1 MRESGRCP
9 VESLRYLKII
19 HNTLNISIMEF
30 QKNLLEYIS
39 QSLMTTDE
47 TISVAES
54 VTSGCLQLAFS
65 QMPNASMFY
74 KGGLTS
80 YTLQEKVRLLGV
92 DAHEAEECDCVS
104 ENIAETMAL
113 NVAKLFESDWSIAT
127 TGYCTPI
134 RNSSYKIFAF
144 FSFSYK
150 GEIILTKKLE
160 LHPKTQALNA
170 QLYYTEFILGCF
182 KSEINQLLIL
192 K

>member
-1 MRESGRCP
+1 
-9 VESLRYLKII
+9 
-19 HNTLNISIMEF
+19 MEF

-39 QSLMTTDE
+39 QSLMTAGE
-47 TISVAES
+47 TISIAES

-65 QMPNASMFY
+65 QMPNASLFY
-74 KGGLTS
+74 NGGITA
-80 YTLQEKVRLLGV
+80 YTLPQKVKLLNVEQE
-92 DAHEAEECDCVS
+92 EAEECDCVS

-113 NVAKLFESDWSIAT
+113 NVAKIFDSDWSIAT

-134 RNSSYKIFAF
+134 RNSSYRIFAF
-144 FSFSYK
+144 FSFAYK

-182 KSEINQLLIL
+182 KSEINQSLIL

>member
-1 MRESGRCP
+1 
-9 VESLRYLKII
+9 
-19 HNTLNISIMEF
+19 MEF
-30 QKNLLEYIS
+30 QQNLLEYIS
-39 QSLMTTDE
+39 RSLITTDE
-47 TISVAES
+47 TISIAES

-74 KGGLTS
+74 KGGMTA
-80 YTLQEKVRLLGV
+80 YTLPEKVRLLNV
-92 DAHEAEECDCVS
+92 NRQEAEECDCVS

-113 NVAKLFESDWSIAT
+113 NVARLYESDWSIAT
-127 TGYCTPI
+127 TGYFTPI
-134 RNSSYKIFAF
+134 RNSGYKIFAY

-150 GEIILTKKLE
+150 NEIILTKKLE

-182 KSEINQLLIL
+182 KSELNRLLIL

>member
-1 MRESGRCP
+1 
-9 VESLRYLKII
+9 
-19 HNTLNISIMEF
+19 MEF

-47 TISVAES
+47 TISIAES
-54 VTSGCLQLAFS
+54 VTSGLLQLAFS

-74 KGGLTS
+74 KGGITAYSLP
-80 YTLQEKVRLLGV
+80 EKVRLLNV
-92 DAHEAEECDCVS
+92 DRSEAEECDCVS

-113 NVAKLFESDWSIAT
+113 NVAKLFKTDWSIAT

-134 RNSSYKIFAF
+134 RNSSYKIFAY
-144 FSFSYK
+144 FSFAYK
-150 GEIILTKKLE
+150 GEIVLTKKLE

-182 KSEINQLLIL
+182 KSEMNKLLIL

>member
-1 MRESGRCP
+1 
-9 VESLRYLKII
+9 
-19 HNTLNISIMEF
+19 MEF

-39 QSLMTTDE
+39 ESLMTTDE

-54 VTSGCLQLAFS
+54 VTSGLLQLAFS
-65 QMPNASMFY
+65 QMPNASLFY
-74 KGGLTS
+74 MGGITAYSLP
-80 YTLQEKVRLLGV
+80 EKVRLLKV
-92 DAHEAEECDCVS
+92 DRAEAEECDCVS
-104 ENIAETMAL
+104 ENIVETMAL
-113 NVAKLFESDWSIAT
+113 NVAEMFKTDWSIAT

-134 RNSSYKIFAF
+134 RSSSYKIFAY

-150 GEIILTKKLE
+150 GEIVLTKKLE

-182 KSEINQLLIL
+182 KSEMNRLLIL

>member
-1 MRESGRCP
+1 
-9 VESLRYLKII
+9 
-19 HNTLNISIMEF
+19 
-30 QKNLLEYIS
+30 
-39 QSLMTTDE
+39 MTIDE

-74 KGGLTS
+74 KGGITAYSLS
-80 YTLQEKVRLLGV
+80 EKVRLLKV
-92 DAHEAEECDCVS
+92 SRQEAEECDCVS

-113 NVAKLFESDWSIAT
+113 NVAKLYESDWSIAT
-127 TGYCTPI
+127 TGYCTPT
-134 RNSSYKIFAF
+134 RNSGYKIFAY

-150 GEIILTKKLE
+150 GEIVLTKKLE

-170 QLYYTEFILGCF
+170 QMYYTEFILGCF
-182 KSEINQLLIL
+182 KSELNRLLIL

>member
-1 MRESGRCP
+1 
-9 VESLRYLKII
+9 
-19 HNTLNISIMEF
+19 MEF

-39 QSLMTTDE
+39 QSLLTAGE

-65 QMPNASMFY
+65 QMPNASLFF
-74 KGGLTS
+74 KGGMTT
-80 YTLQEKVRLLGV
+80 YTLPQKVELLQV
-92 DAHEAEECDCVS
+92 DKEEAQDCDCVS
-104 ENIAETMAL
+104 ENVAKTMAL
-113 NVAKLFESDWSIAT
+113 NVAKLFNSDWSIAT

-134 RNSSYKIFAF
+134 RKSLYKIFAY

-150 GEIILTKKLE
+150 GEVILTKKLE

-170 QLYYTEFILGCF
+170 QMYYTEFILGCF

>member
-1 MRESGRCP
+1 MD
-9 VESLRYLKII
+9 
-19 HNTLNISIMEF
+19 F

-39 QSLMTTDE
+39 QSLMTAGE
-47 TISVAES
+47 TISIAES

-65 QMPNASMFY
+65 QMPNASLFY
-74 KGGLTS
+74 HGGITA
-80 YTLQEKVRLLGV
+80 YTLPQKIKLLNV
-92 DAHEAEECDCVS
+92 DRQEAEECDCVS

-113 NVAKLFESDWSIAT
+113 NVAKVFDTDWSIAT

-182 KSEINQLLIL
+182 KSEMNQLLIL

>member
-1 MRESGRCP
+1 
-9 VESLRYLKII
+9 
-19 HNTLNISIMEF
+19 MEF

-39 QSLMTTDE
+39 QSLISADE

-65 QMPNASMFY
+65 QMPNASLFF
-74 KGGLTS
+74 KGGMTA
-80 YTLQEKVRLLGV
+80 YTLPQKVKLLHV
-92 DAHEAEECDCVS
+92 DREEAEECDCVS
-104 ENIAETMAL
+104 ENIAQTMAL
-113 NVAKLFESDWSIAT
+113 NVAKIFDSDWSIAT
-127 TGYCTPI
+127 TGYSTPI
-134 RNSSYKIFAF
+134 RNSAYKIFAF
-144 FSFSYK
+144 FSFAYK

>member
-1 MRESGRCP
+1 MD
-9 VESLRYLKII
+9 
-19 HNTLNISIMEF
+19 F
-30 QKNLLEYIS
+30 QQNLLEYIS
-39 QSLMTTDE
+39 QSLMTIGE
-47 TISVAES
+47 SISVAES

-74 KGGLTS
+74 KGGMTTYSLP
-80 YTLQEKVRLLGV
+80 EKVRLLKV
-92 DAHEAEECDCVS
+92 NRKEAEECDCVS

-113 NVAKLFESDWSIAT
+113 NVAKLYESDWAIAT

-134 RNSSYKIFAF
+134 RNSGYKIFAY

-182 KSEINQLLIL
+182 KSELNRLLIL

>member
-1 MRESGRCP
+1 
-9 VESLRYLKII
+9 
-19 HNTLNISIMEF
+19 MEF

-39 QSLMTTDE
+39 QSIMTAGE
-47 TISVAES
+47 TIAVAES

-65 QMPNASMFY
+65 QMPNASLFY
-74 KGGLTS
+74 KGGMTA
-80 YTLQEKVRLLGV
+80 YTLPQKVKLLQV
-92 DAHEAEECDCVS
+92 DRAEAEECDCVS
-104 ENIAETMAL
+104 ENVVRTMAL

-127 TGYCTPI
+127 TGYFTPI
-134 RNSSYKIFAF
+134 RNSMYKIFAY

-170 QLYYTEFILGCF
+170 QMYYTEFILGCF

>member
-1 MRESGRCP
+1 
-9 VESLRYLKII
+9 
-19 HNTLNISIMEF
+19 MEF

-39 QSLMTTDE
+39 QMLITTGE
-47 TISVAES
+47 TISVVES

-65 QMPNASMFY
+65 QMPNASFFY
-74 KGGLTS
+74 KGGMTA
-80 YTLQEKVRLLGV
+80 YTLPEKVRLLNV
-92 DAHEAEECDCVS
+92 DQKEAEDCDCVS

-113 NVAKLFESDWSIAT
+113 QIAKLYDSDWSIST

-134 RNSSYKIFAF
+134 RNSAYRIFAY
-144 FSFSYK
+144 FSFAYK

-182 KSEINQLLIL
+182 KSEIGKLVTV

>member
-1 MRESGRCP
+1 
-9 VESLRYLKII
+9 
-19 HNTLNISIMEF
+19 MEF

-39 QSLMTTDE
+39 QSLMTTGE
-47 TISVAES
+47 SISVVES

-65 QMPNASMFY
+65 QMPNASLFY
-74 KGGLTS
+74 KGGMTV
-80 YTLQEKVRLLGV
+80 YTLPEKVRLLNV
-92 DAHEAEECDCVS
+92 EKTEAEDCDCVS

-113 NVAKLFESDWSIAT
+113 NVAKLFGTDWSIST
-127 TGYCTPI
+127 TGYSTPI
-134 RNSSYKIFAF
+134 RNSSYKIFAY
-144 FSFSYK
+144 FSFAYK

>member
-1 MRESGRCP
+1 MD
-9 VESLRYLKII
+9 
-19 HNTLNISIMEF
+19 F
-30 QKNLLEYIS
+30 QQNLLEYIS
-39 QSLMTTDE
+39 QSLMTIGE
-47 TISVAES
+47 SISIAES

-74 KGGLTS
+74 KGGMTTYSLP
-80 YTLQEKVRLLGV
+80 EKVRLLKV
-92 DAHEAEECDCVS
+92 NRREAEECDCVS
-104 ENIAETMAL
+104 GNIAEAMAL
-113 NVAKLFESDWSIAT
+113 NVAKLYESDWAIAT
-127 TGYCTPI
+127 TGYCTPS
-134 RNSSYKIFAF
+134 RNSDYKIFAY

-182 KSEINQLLIL
+182 KSELNRLLIL

>member
-1 MRESGRCP
+1 
-9 VESLRYLKII
+9 
-19 HNTLNISIMEF
+19 MEF

-39 QSLMTTDE
+39 QSLMTAGE

-65 QMPNASMFY
+65 QMPNASLFY
-74 KGGLTS
+74 KGGMTA
-80 YTLQEKVRLLGV
+80 YTLLQKVKLLNV
-92 DAHEAEECDCVS
+92 DREEAEECDCVS

-113 NVAKLFESDWSIAT
+113 NVAKLFDSDWSIAT

-144 FSFSYK
+144 FSFAYK
-150 GEIILTKKLE
+150 GETILTKKLE

>member
-1 MRESGRCP
+1 MD
-9 VESLRYLKII
+9 
-19 HNTLNISIMEF
+19 F
-30 QKNLLEYIS
+30 QQNLLEYIS
-39 QSLMTTDE
+39 QSLV
-47 TISVAES
+47 TIGESISIAES

-74 KGGLTS
+74 KGGMTTYSLP
-80 YTLQEKVRLLGV
+80 EKVRLLKV
-92 DAHEAEECDCVS
+92 NRREAEECDCVS
-104 ENIAETMAL
+104 GNIAETMAL
-113 NVAKLFESDWSIAT
+113 NVAKLYESDWAIAT

-134 RNSSYKIFAF
+134 RNSGYKIFAY

-182 KSEINQLLIL
+182 KSELNRLLIL